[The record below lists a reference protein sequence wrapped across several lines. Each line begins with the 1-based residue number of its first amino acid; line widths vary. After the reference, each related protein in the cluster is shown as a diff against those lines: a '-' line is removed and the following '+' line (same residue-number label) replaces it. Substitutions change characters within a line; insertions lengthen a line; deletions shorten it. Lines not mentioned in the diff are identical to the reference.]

1 MNDFLNT
8 QESRK
13 NNRTKKIIALIVGVV
28 SFVVVFLAVFFTT
41 RYLTSSFFS
50 KAKHDLVADEMKNQ
64 VAEINQ
70 QLPQIIEEGVRLDS
84 VALKGEKTMGYY
96 VTLFNFDSEGV
107 EFDTPAAKEAILQ
120 NLRSNRE
127 KMRFFIDNDITLL
140 YYYYDENKKLVSEIR
155 IPPSLYK

>member
-8 QESRK
+8 QETRK
-13 NNRTKKIIALIVGVV
+13 NNRTKNIIGVIVGVV
-28 SFVVVFLAVFFTT
+28 SFIVVFLAAFFTT

-50 KAKHDLVADEMKNQ
+50 KAKNDLVTDEMKNQ

-96 VTLFNFDSEGV
+96 ATLFDFDSEEI
-107 EFDTPAAKEAILQ
+107 EFNTPAAKEAILQ

>member
-13 NNRTKKIIALIVGVV
+13 NNRTKNIIGVIVGVV
-28 SFVVVFLAVFFTT
+28 SFVVVFLAAFFTT

-50 KAKHDLVADEMKNQ
+50 KAKNDLVTDEMKNQ
-64 VAEINQ
+64 VAEMNQ

>member
-13 NNRTKKIIALIVGVV
+13 NNRTKNIVAVIVGVV
-28 SFVVVFLAVFFTT
+28 SFVVVFLAAFFTT

-50 KAKHDLVADEMKNQ
+50 KAKNDLVTDEMKNQ

-84 VALKGEKTMGYY
+84 VALKGERTMGYY
-96 VTLFNFDSEGV
+96 ATLFNFDSEGV
-107 EFDTPAAKEAILQ
+107 EFDASAAKEAIVQ
-120 NLRSNRE
+120 NLKSNRG
-127 KMRFFIDNDITLL
+127 KMRFFIDNNITL
-140 YYYYDENKKLVSEIR
+140 YYYYYDKNKKVVTEIE
-155 IPPSLYK
+155 IAPSLYK

>member
-13 NNRTKKIIALIVGVV
+13 NNRTKNIVAVIVGVV
-28 SFVVVFLAVFFTT
+28 SFIVVFLAAFFTT

-50 KAKHDLVADEMKNQ
+50 KAKNDLVTDEMKNQ

-84 VALKGEKTMGYY
+84 VALKGERTMGYY
-96 VTLFNFDSEGV
+96 ATLFNFDSEGV
-107 EFDTPAAKEAILQ
+107 EFDASAAKEAIVQ
-120 NLRSNRE
+120 NLKSNRG
-127 KMRFFIDNDITLL
+127 KMRFFIDNNITL
-140 YYYYDENKKLVSEIR
+140 YYYYYDKNKKVVTEIE
-155 IPPSLYK
+155 IAPSLYK

>member
-8 QESRK
+8 QETRK
-13 NNRTKKIIALIVGVV
+13 NKRTKNIMAVIVGVV
-28 SFVVVFLAVFFTT
+28 SFVVVFLAAFFTT

-50 KAKHDLVADEMKNQ
+50 KAKNDLVTDEMKNQ
-64 VAEINQ
+64 VAEINR

-84 VALKGEKTMGYY
+84 VALKGERTMGYY
-96 VTLFNFDSEGV
+96 ATLFNFDSEEI

>member
-13 NNRTKKIIALIVGVV
+13 NNRTKNIIGVIVGVV
-28 SFVVVFLAVFFTT
+28 SFVVVFLAAFFTT

-50 KAKHDLVADEMKNQ
+50 KTKNNLVTDEMKNQ
-64 VAEINQ
+64 VAEMNQ

-84 VALKGEKTMGYY
+84 VALKGERTMGYY
-96 VTLFNFDSEGV
+96 TTLFNFDSEEI
-107 EFDTPAAKEAILQ
+107 EFDTPAAKDAILQ

>member
-13 NNRTKKIIALIVGVV
+13 NNRTKNIVAVIVGVV
-28 SFVVVFLAVFFTT
+28 SFIVVFLAAFFTT

-50 KAKHDLVADEMKNQ
+50 KAKNDLVTDEMKNQ

-96 VTLFNFDSEGV
+96 ATLFDFDSEEI
-107 EFDTPAAKEAILQ
+107 EFNTPAAKEAILQ

>member
-13 NNRTKKIIALIVGVV
+13 NNRTKNIVAVIVGVV
-28 SFVVVFLAVFFTT
+28 FFVVLFFAAFFTT

-50 KAKHDLVADEMKNQ
+50 KAKNDLVTDEMKNQ

>member
-13 NNRTKKIIALIVGVV
+13 NNRTKNIIGVIVGVV
-28 SFVVVFLAVFFTT
+28 SFVVLFLAAFFTT

-50 KAKHDLVADEMKNQ
+50 KAKNDLVTDEMKNQ
-64 VAEINQ
+64 VAEMNQ

-96 VTLFNFDSEGV
+96 VTLFNFDSEEI

>member
-13 NNRTKKIIALIVGVV
+13 NNRTKNIVAVIVGVV
-28 SFVVVFLAVFFTT
+28 SFVVLFLAAFFTT

-50 KAKHDLVADEMKNQ
+50 KAKNDLVTDEMKNQ
-64 VAEINQ
+64 VAEMNQ

-96 VTLFNFDSEGV
+96 VTLFNFDSEEI

-120 NLRSNRE
+120 NLRSNSE

>member
-13 NNRTKKIIALIVGVV
+13 NNRTKNIIGVIVGVV
-28 SFVVVFLAVFFTT
+28 SFVVVFLAAFFTT

-50 KAKHDLVADEMKNQ
+50 KAKNDLVTDEMKNQ
-64 VAEINQ
+64 VAEMNQ

-96 VTLFNFDSEGV
+96 ATLFNFDSEGV
-107 EFDTPAAKEAILQ
+107 EFDASAAKEAIVQKLK
-120 NLRSNRE
+120 SNRG
-127 KMRFFIDNDITLL
+127 KMRFFIDNNITL
-140 YYYYDENKKLVSEIR
+140 YYYYYDKNKKVVTEIE
-155 IPPSLYK
+155 IAPSLYK

>member
-8 QESRK
+8 QETRK
-13 NNRTKKIIALIVGVV
+13 NKRTKNIMALIVGVV
-28 SFVVVFLAVFFTT
+28 SFVVVFLAAFFTT
-41 RYLTSSFFS
+41 RHLTNSFFS
-50 KAKHDLVADEMKNQ
+50 KAKNDLVTDEMKNQ
-64 VAEINQ
+64 VAEMNQ

-84 VALKGEKTMGYY
+84 VALKGERAMGYY
-96 VTLFNFDSEGV
+96 ATLFNFDSEGV

>member
-13 NNRTKKIIALIVGVV
+13 NNRTKNIVAVIVGVV
-28 SFVVVFLAVFFTT
+28 SFIVVFLAAFFTT

-50 KAKHDLVADEMKNQ
+50 KAKNDLVTDEMKNQ
-64 VAEINQ
+64 VAEMNQ

-96 VTLFNFDSEGV
+96 VTLFNFDSEEI

>member
-8 QESRK
+8 QESQK
-13 NNRTKKIIALIVGVV
+13 NNRTKNIVALIVGVV
-28 SFVVVFLAVFFTT
+28 SFFVVFLAAFFTT

-50 KAKHDLVADEMKNQ
+50 KAKNDLVTDEMKNQ
-64 VAEINQ
+64 VAEMNR

-107 EFDTPAAKEAILQ
+107 EFDASAAKEAIVQ
-120 NLRSNRE
+120 NLKCNRG
-127 KMRFFIDNDITLL
+127 KMRFFIDNNITL
-140 YYYYDENKKLVSEIR
+140 YYYYYDKNKKVVTEIE
-155 IPPSLYK
+155 IAPSLYK

>member
-8 QESRK
+8 QESQK
-13 NNRTKKIIALIVGVV
+13 NNRTKNIVALIVGVV
-28 SFVVVFLAVFFTT
+28 SFFVVFLAAFFTT

-50 KAKHDLVADEMKNQ
+50 KAKNDLVTDEMKNQ

-107 EFDTPAAKEAILQ
+107 EFDASAAKEAIVQKLK
-120 NLRSNRE
+120 SNRG
-127 KMRFFIDNDITLL
+127 KMRFFIDNNITL
-140 YYYYDENKKLVSEIR
+140 YYYYYDKNKKVVTEIE
-155 IPPSLYK
+155 IAPSLYK

>member
-8 QESRK
+8 QETRK
-13 NNRTKKIIALIVGVV
+13 NKRTKNIMALIVGAV

-41 RYLTSSFFS
+41 RHLTNSFFS
-50 KAKHDLVADEMKNQ
+50 KGKHDLVADEMKNQ

-84 VALKGEKTMGYY
+84 VALKGERTMGYY
-96 VTLFNFDSEGV
+96 ATLFDFDSEEI

>member
-13 NNRTKKIIALIVGVV
+13 NNRTKNIVAVIVGVV
-28 SFVVVFLAVFFTT
+28 SFVVLFLAAFFTT

-50 KAKHDLVADEMKNQ
+50 KAKNYLVTDEMKNQ
-64 VAEINQ
+64 IAEMNQ

-96 VTLFNFDSEGV
+96 VTLFNFDSEEI

>member
-1 MNDFLNT
+1 MNDFLDIQNA
-8 QESRK
+8 K
-13 NNRTKKIIALIVGVV
+13 KKKRTKNIMALIVGVV
-28 SFVVVFLAVFFTT
+28 SFVVVFLAAFFTT
-41 RYLTSSFFS
+41 RHLTNSFFS
-50 KAKHDLVADEMKNQ
+50 KAKNDLVTDEMKNQ
-64 VAEINQ
+64 VAEMNQ

-140 YYYYDENKKLVSEIR
+140 YYYYDKNKKVVTQIEIA
-155 IPPSLYK
+155 PSLYK

>member
-13 NNRTKKIIALIVGVV
+13 NNRTKNIVAVIVGVV
-28 SFVVVFLAVFFTT
+28 SFVVLFLAAFFTT

-50 KAKHDLVADEMKNQ
+50 KAKNDLVTDEMKNQ
-64 VAEINQ
+64 IAEMNQ

-84 VALKGEKTMGYY
+84 VALKGERTMGYY
-96 VTLFNFDSEGV
+96 ATLFNFDSEEI
-107 EFDTPAAKEAILQ
+107 EFDTPAAKDAILQ

>member
-13 NNRTKKIIALIVGVV
+13 NNRTKNIVAVIVGVV
-28 SFVVVFLAVFFTT
+28 SFVVLFLAAFFTT

-50 KAKHDLVADEMKNQ
+50 KAKNDLVTDEMKNQ
-64 VAEINQ
+64 VAEMNQ
-70 QLPQIIEEGVRLDS
+70 QLPQIIAEGVRLDS

>member
-13 NNRTKKIIALIVGVV
+13 NNRTKNIVAVIVGVV
-28 SFVVVFLAVFFTT
+28 SFVVVFLAAFFTT
-41 RYLTSSFFS
+41 RYLTSSFLS
-50 KAKHDLVADEMKNQ
+50 KAKNNLVTDEMKNQ
-64 VAEINQ
+64 VAEMNQ

-84 VALKGEKTMGYY
+84 VALKGERTMGYY
-96 VTLFNFDSEGV
+96 ATLFDFDSEEI
-107 EFDTPAAKEAILQ
+107 EFNTPAAKEAILQ

>member
-13 NNRTKKIIALIVGVV
+13 NNRTKNIVAVIVGVV
-28 SFVVVFLAVFFTT
+28 SFVVVFLAAFFTT

-50 KAKHDLVADEMKNQ
+50 KAKNDLVADEMKNQ

-84 VALKGEKTMGYY
+84 VALKGERTMGYY
-96 VTLFNFDSEGV
+96 TTLFNFDSEEI
-107 EFDTPAAKEAILQ
+107 EFDTPAAKDAILQ

>member
-13 NNRTKKIIALIVGVV
+13 NNRTKNIVAVIVGVV
-28 SFVVVFLAVFFTT
+28 SFVVLFLAAFFTT

-50 KAKHDLVADEMKNQ
+50 KAKNDLVTDEMKNQ
-64 VAEINQ
+64 VAEMNQ

-84 VALKGEKTMGYY
+84 VALKGERTMGYY
-96 VTLFNFDSEGV
+96 TTLFNFDSEEI
-107 EFDTPAAKEAILQ
+107 EFDTPAAKDAILQ

>member
-13 NNRTKKIIALIVGVV
+13 NNRTKNIVAVIVGVV
-28 SFVVVFLAVFFTT
+28 SFVVLFLAAFFTT

-50 KAKHDLVADEMKNQ
+50 KAKNDLVTDEMKNQ
-64 VAEINQ
+64 IAEMNQ

-96 VTLFNFDSEGV
+96 VTLFNFDSEEI
-107 EFDTPAAKEAILQ
+107 EFNTPAAKEAILQ

>member
-8 QESRK
+8 QETRK
-13 NNRTKKIIALIVGVV
+13 NKRTKNIMALIVGVV
-28 SFVVVFLAVFFTT
+28 SFVVVFLAAFFTT

-50 KAKHDLVADEMKNQ
+50 KAKNDLVTDEMKNQ
-64 VAEINQ
+64 VAEMNQ

-107 EFDTPAAKEAILQ
+107 EFDASVAKEAIVQKLK
-120 NLRSNRE
+120 SNRG
-127 KMRFFIDNDITLL
+127 KMRFFIDNNITL
-140 YYYYDENKKLVSEIR
+140 YYYYYDKNKKVVTEIE
-155 IPPSLYK
+155 IAPSLYK

>member
-13 NNRTKKIIALIVGVV
+13 NNRTKNIVAVIVGVV
-28 SFVVVFLAVFFTT
+28 SFIVVFLAAFFTT

-50 KAKHDLVADEMKNQ
+50 KAKNDLVTDEMKNQ
-64 VAEINQ
+64 VAEINR

-96 VTLFNFDSEGV
+96 VTLFNFDSEEI

>member
-13 NNRTKKIIALIVGVV
+13 NNRTKNIVAVIVGVV
-28 SFVVVFLAVFFTT
+28 SFIVVFLAAFFTT

-50 KAKHDLVADEMKNQ
+50 KTKNNLVTDEMKNQ
-64 VAEINQ
+64 VAEINR

>member
-13 NNRTKKIIALIVGVV
+13 NNRTKNIVAVIVGVV
-28 SFVVVFLAVFFTT
+28 SFIVLFLAAFFTT

-50 KAKHDLVADEMKNQ
+50 KAKNDLVTDEMKNQ
-64 VAEINQ
+64 VAEMNQ

-96 VTLFNFDSEGV
+96 VTLFNFDSEEIEV
-107 EFDTPAAKEAILQ
+107 DTPAAKEAILQ

>member
-13 NNRTKKIIALIVGVV
+13 NNRTKNIIGVIVGVV
-28 SFVVVFLAVFFTT
+28 SFVVVFLAAFFTT

-50 KAKHDLVADEMKNQ
+50 KAKNDLVTDEMKNQ
-64 VAEINQ
+64 VAEMNQ

-84 VALKGEKTMGYY
+84 VALKGERTMGYY
-96 VTLFNFDSEGV
+96 ATLFDFDSEEI
-107 EFDTPAAKEAILQ
+107 EFNTPAAKEAILQ